1 MVTFSDVLI
10 TVVFLLAL
18 ALPGYIFAKA
28 KMLPKSASEVL
39 SVIVLYCCQ
48 PVVVITSFQKC
59 AFSVDICL
67 NMLIVFALAAALH
80 IVLFIGLKL
89 ALSKSADTDRIRIIK
104 YASVFSNCGFMGLPF
119 LQSLFSESGMQSE
132 ILIYG
137 AVIIVVWNIMNWTFG
152 VYILTKDK
160 KEVSLKKVL
169 LNPVIIAVY
178 IGFAMFFILQKP
190 LVELA
195 AEGTIG
201 YKILSKLM
209 SSLEF
214 ISDMVTPLSM
224 IVIGIRL
231 ANVNLKQLFMDKWAY
246 LSSAIKLVV
255 FPLAA
260 IFTVAYLPIPST
272 IKYTVFFL
280 LAMPSATSS
289 VMMAV
294 KFNQNSDFATVC
306 VLLSTILCIITLP
319 LLYLFMNG
327 LLNIPL

>member
-1 MVTFSDVLI
+1 MVVLI

-80 IVLFIGLKL
+80 IVFFIGLRL

>member
-28 KMLPKSASEVL
+28 KMLPESACEVL

-80 IVLFIGLKL
+80 IVFFIGLRL